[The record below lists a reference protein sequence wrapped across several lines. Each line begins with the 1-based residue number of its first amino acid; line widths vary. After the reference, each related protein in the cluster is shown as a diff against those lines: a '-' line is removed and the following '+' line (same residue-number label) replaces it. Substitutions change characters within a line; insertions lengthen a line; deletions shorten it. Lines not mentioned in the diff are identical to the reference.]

1 MIPVFTLK
9 LNHKILPRLV
19 TVGKYDGEH
28 PCLTAATN
36 GNKVGGSLH
45 NSPLGQAYETKQVI
59 ALHHTLGSQLV
70 NGCMLC
76 FVTINS
82 GLVCHNVHIKVLM
95 INV

>member
-45 NSPLGQAYETKQVI
+45 NSPLGQVYETKQ
-59 ALHHTLGSQLV
+59 LTSYSQFV
-70 NGCMLC
+70 NGCMVC

-82 GLVCHNVHIKVLM
+82 RLVCHNVHIKVLM

>member
-45 NSPLGQAYETKQVI
+45 NSPLGQAYETKQLI
-59 ALHHTLGSQLV
+59 ALYH
-70 NGCMLC
+70 
-76 FVTINS
+76 TIN
-82 GLVCHNVHIKVLM
+82 LLMVVCCVLLL
-95 INV
+95 